1 MPEDWQEAGFGL
13 YVHWPYCQAKC
24 PYCDF
29 NSHVAAAIDQESW
42 AEAYVSEIDRIARAT
57 GPRLLNSIF
66 FGGGT
71 PSLMDPGLVAT
82 IIRAAAQAWPFANDC
97 EITLEANPTSS
108 EAGRFRA
115 YSQAGINRLSLGVQ
129 ALRDPDLRRLGRLHN
144 ADEALAALEMAR
156 SIFDRVSLDLIYAR
170 QGQSLASW
178 EAELGE
184 ALSLNPDH
192 LSLYQLTIEPN
203 TAFGALARRGKLT
216 GLPDEDLAADMYEVT
231 QELCT
236 NAGLPAYEISNHA
249 RPGQE
254 SRHNLIYWRY
264 GDYAGIGP
272 GAHGRL
278 TLGGQ
283 KHATV
288 AVTDPKLWL
297 KITLEGEA
305 PENPPA
311 ILSPIEQ
318 AEEYLMMGLR
328 LHDGISLSRFYK
340 LCCEQIELKGLE
352 RLEDQGLVTTRNDRL
367 WATPKGRP
375 ILNAILREILVR

>member
-1 MPEDWQEAGFGL
+1 
-13 YVHWPYCQAKC
+13 
-24 PYCDF
+24 
-29 NSHVAAAIDQESW
+29 
-42 AEAYVSEIDRIARAT
+42 
-57 GPRLLNSIF
+57 
-66 FGGGT
+66 
-71 PSLMDPGLVAT
+71 
-82 IIRAAAQAWPFANDC
+82 
-97 EITLEANPTSS
+97 
-108 EAGRFRA
+108 
-115 YSQAGINRLSLGVQ
+115 
-129 ALRDPDLRRLGRLHN
+129 
-144 ADEALAALEMAR
+144 MAR
-156 SIFDRVSLDLIYAR
+156 SVFGRVSFDLIYAR

-178 EAELGE
+178 KAELSD

-203 TAFGALARRGKLT
+203 TAFAD
-216 GLPDEDLAADMYEVT
+216 LPDEDLAADMYEMT

-278 TLGGQ
+278 TIGGQ

-288 AVTDPKLWL
+288 ATTDPNHWL
-297 KITLEGEA
+297 MTALERKT
-305 PENPPA
+305 PEDRPA

-328 LHDGISLSRFYK
+328 LCDGISLSRFYK
-340 LCCEQIELKGLE
+340 LCRRQIELSGME
-352 RLEDQGLVTTRNDRL
+352 RLEEQGLVATRNDRL